1 MRTRMLALAASSVL
15 AVLAPASAPAQLG
28 GKFVF
33 TPYVGAY
40 VPSGDLVRSSLTAG
54 DVAAAGSAR
63 HRSSVAFGT
72 TGSFWVTDRV
82 GLEGGLVYSSSS
94 LKSGGFLNE
103 AGVVTPGSGR
113 DYANVWLGSAKLMVQ
128 LLPPE
133 SDYNVRLG
141 FGPALITRN
150 GSAYASDA
158 EGSYTGLTDLGAVLS
173 MCTRLRLTDMFS
185 LRLRGEDYIYQA
197 NVGFKDK
204 LTGQTIPFGERQQN
218 DFVFSLGLQMF
229 LNPSGR

>member
-1 MRTRMLALAASSVL
+1 MLALAASVL
-15 AVLAPASAPAQLG
+15 AVLAPARAPAQLA
-28 GKFVF
+28 GKFVL

-40 VPSGDLVRSSLTAG
+40 VPSVDLVKSTIVSGDLTTA
-54 DVAAAGSAR
+54 VSAR
-63 HRSSVAFGT
+63 HRASAAFGT

-94 LKSGGFLNE
+94 LNSKQFLNE
-103 AGVVTPGSGR
+103 TGVSSVGR
-113 DYANVWLGSAKLMVQ
+113 DYANVWLGSAKIMVQ
-128 LLPPE
+128 MLPPE

-158 EGSYTGLTDLGAVLS
+158 EGSVTGLTDLGAVISL
-173 MCTRLRLTDMFS
+173 CTRLRLSDMFS
-185 LRLRGEDYIYQA
+185 LRLRGEDYFYQA
-197 NVGFKDK
+197 NLGFKDN
-204 LTGQTIPFGERQQN
+204 LTGATMSFGDRKQS

-229 LNPSGR
+229 LNPSSR

>member
-1 MRTRMLALAASSVL
+1 MLALAASVL
-15 AVLAPASAPAQLG
+15 AVLAASRATAQLA
-28 GKFVF
+28 GKFVL

-40 VPSGDLVRSSLTAG
+40 VPSADLVRSTFDIGGVS
-54 DVAAAGSAR
+54 AAISAR
-63 HRSSVAFGT
+63 HRASAAFGT

-94 LKSGGFLNE
+94 LKSEGFLNE
-103 AGVVTPGSGR
+103 PGSVSVGAGR
-113 DYANVWLGSAKLMVQ
+113 DYANVWLGSAKIMVQ
-128 LLPPE
+128 MLPAE

-158 EGSYTGLTDLGAVLS
+158 ETSVTGLTDLGAVVSL
-173 MCTRLRLTDMFS
+173 CTRLRISDMFS
-185 LRLRGEDYIYQA
+185 LRIRGEDYFYQA
-197 NVGFKDK
+197 NLGFKDK
-204 LTGQTIPFGERQQN
+204 LTGATTSFGDRKQS

-229 LNPSGR
+229 LNPTGR